1 MTQDATQ
8 NTKPGAARG
17 TAPGATGKQGWTAE
31 RIPDQT
37 GRVAVVTGANS
48 GLGLA
53 TARALAHRGGHV
65 ILAVRDEEKGR
76 RAAAGIT
83 AGHAGASVEV
93 RRLDLADLDSVRA
106 FSASL
111 HADRTRL
118 DVLVNNAGLMAPPRS
133 TSAQGH
139 ELQFACNH
147 LGHFALTGLLLDL
160 LAGGRDPRVV
170 TVTSVNHRKAHL
182 DFDDLNGERAYRP
195 MTFYD
200 RSKLANAVFGH
211 ELHLLTASGSP
222 VRSLLAHPGYTA
234 THLQTSSPTGL
245 VKLVFGTVLRPLA
258 QRPEAGALPQL
269 YAATAPEARG
279 GDLIGPDGRGEL
291 RGAPTRVEPRRPRT
305 PRRDAACGR
314 SRNGRPASA
323 SCSLRRG
330 DGRGSAPPARS
341 GADAA
346 APGPA
351 LTPRIA
357 HRRSAGA
364 RASRLAPRAPRPAA
378 DRPDA
383 GPDDEGD
390 REGVRRGEG
399 LVQDQEACPGGDR
412 LPRLIITANV
422 GAGSSQGH
430 QLQRVREDRAEHRHR
445 RAERHRGR
453 DRQLRPGL
461 DDAER
466 QREDRRDHHRQRQ
479 PVRLREAAAGAGAEH
494 DVRRPHRPGRQR
506 ERRTERVEAVEA
518 PAAQQDDADEGE
530 PRPDHV
536 HQPARP
542 PPTGRADRAPPG

>member
-1 MTQDATQ
+1 MTLHAGLTLGDTSVNVCRMTQDATQ
-8 NTKPGAARG
+8 NTTPGAAQG
-17 TAPGATGKQGWTAE
+17 TAPGATRKQGWTAE

-53 TARALAHRGGHV
+53 TARALAHRGAHV

-111 HADRTRL
+111 HADRPRL

-211 ELHLLTASGSP
+211 ELHRRLTASGSP

-269 YAATAPEARG
+269 YAATAPEARS

-291 RGAPTRVEPRRPRT
+291 RGAPTRVELGPSATDTATGRRLWEV
-305 PRRDAACGR
+305 
-314 SRNGRPASA
+314 SE
-323 SCSLRRG
+323 
-330 DGRGSAPPARS
+330 GS
-341 GADAA
+341 
-346 APGPA
+346 
-351 LTPRIA
+351 T
-357 HRRSAGA
+357 
-364 RASRLAPRAPRPAA
+364 
-378 DRPDA
+378 
-383 GPDDEGD
+383 
-390 REGVRRGEG
+390 GVRFRF
-399 LVQDQEACPGGDR
+399 P
-412 LPRLIITANV
+412 
-422 GAGSSQGH
+422 GAG
-430 QLQRVREDRAEHRHR
+430 
-445 RAERHRGR
+445 
-453 DRQLRPGL
+453 
-461 DDAER
+461 
-466 QREDRRDHHRQRQ
+466 
-479 PVRLREAAAGAGAEH
+479 
-494 DVRRPHRPGRQR
+494 
-506 ERRTERVEAVEA
+506 
-518 PAAQQDDADEGE
+518 
-530 PRPDHV
+530 
-536 HQPARP
+536 
-542 PPTGRADRAPPG
+542 